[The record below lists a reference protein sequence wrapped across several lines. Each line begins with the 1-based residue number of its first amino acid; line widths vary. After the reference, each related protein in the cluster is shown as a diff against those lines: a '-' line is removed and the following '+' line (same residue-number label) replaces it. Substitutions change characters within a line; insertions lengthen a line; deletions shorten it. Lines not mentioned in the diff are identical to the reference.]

1 LQTFALKYI
10 IFDDYSIGFEMKI
23 KSFLQLIILFFGIFC
38 YSADNAAALTPVQ
51 AKSWA
56 EQKGEQIL
64 QILSA
69 PSSAQKY
76 AELDTILAQ
85 DIDLDH
91 AAKFVVGKYWR
102 QMTPEQQTE
111 YIPLFKRYVSALYKS
126 VPLDIQTDSIHF
138 QIDKAV
144 ETPNGIEVHCTIF
157 AEQLE
162 KALDEKSKGG
172 IKVLFILT
180 DANNHIQVRDLK
192 VAESSMLRSY
202 RDRFYKM
209 IHEDSDDD
217 ITWFLEDLTAITQD
231 TEEKNAQ
238 KLDLL

>member
-1 LQTFALKYI
+1 
-10 IFDDYSIGFEMKI
+10 MKI

-102 QMTPEQQTE
+102 QMTPEQQAE
-111 YIPLFKRYVSALYKS
+111 YVPLFKRYVSALYKS
-126 VPLDIQTDSIHF
+126 VPLDIKTDSIRF
-138 QIDKAV
+138 QIDKTAQ
-144 ETPNGIEVHCTIF
+144 TSAGTEVWCTIF
-157 AEQLE
+157 APQIEE
-162 KALDEKSKGG
+162 MADEKSQGG

-180 DANNHIQVRDLK
+180 DANGHVQVRDLK
-192 VAESSMLRSY
+192 VEESSLLLSY

-217 ITWFLEDLTAITQD
+217 MTWFLEDLTTVTQD

>member
-1 LQTFALKYI
+1 
-10 IFDDYSIGFEMKI
+10 MKI

-38 YSADNAAALTPVQ
+38 YSAENASALTPQ
-51 AKSWA
+51 TA
-56 EQKGEQIL
+56 EQWAKNKGEQIL

-76 AELDTILAQ
+76 EQLDAILSQ

-91 AAKFVVGKYWR
+91 AARFVVGKYWR
-102 QMTPEQQTE
+102 QMTPEQQAE
-111 YIPLFKRYVSALYKS
+111 YVPLFKRYVSALYKS
-126 VPLDIQTDSIHF
+126 VPLDIKTDFIRF
-138 QIDKAV
+138 QIDKTSQTATGV
-144 ETPNGIEVHCTIF
+144 EVWCTIF
-157 AEQLE
+157 APQIGKTAENQ
-162 KALDEKSKGG
+162 SQSG

-180 DANNHIQVRDLK
+180 DANGHVQVRDLK
-192 VAESSMLRSY
+192 VEESSLLLSY

-217 ITWFLEDLTAITQD
+217 MTWFLEDLTALTQD

-238 KLDLL
+238 KLNLL

>member
-1 LQTFALKYI
+1 
-10 IFDDYSIGFEMKI
+10 MKI

-38 YSADNAAALTPVQ
+38 FNAENAIALTPQ
-51 AKSWA
+51 AAKQWA
-56 EQKGEQIL
+56 QNKGEQIL

-69 PSSAQKY
+69 PTSAQKY

-102 QMTPEQQTE
+102 QMTPEQQAE
-111 YIPLFKRYVSALYKS
+111 YVPLFKRYVSALYKS
-126 VPLDIQTDSIHF
+126 VPLDIKTDSIRF
-138 QIDKAV
+138 QIDKTAQ
-144 ETPNGIEVHCTIF
+144 TSAGTEVWCTIF
-157 AEQLE
+157 APQIEE
-162 KALDEKSKGG
+162 MADEKSQGG

-180 DANNHIQVRDLK
+180 DANGHVQVRDLK
-192 VAESSMLRSY
+192 VEESSLLLSY

-217 ITWFLEDLTAITQD
+217 MTWFLEDLTTVTQD

-238 KLDLL
+238 KLNLL

>member
-1 LQTFALKYI
+1 
-10 IFDDYSIGFEMKI
+10 MKI

-38 YSADNAAALTPVQ
+38 FNAGNASALTPQ
-51 AKSWA
+51 AAKQWA
-56 EQKGEQIL
+56 QNKGEQIL

-69 PSSAQKY
+69 PNSAQKY

-102 QMTPEQQTE
+102 QMTPEQQAE
-111 YIPLFKRYVSALYKS
+111 YVPLFKRYVSALYKS
-126 VPLDIQTDSIHF
+126 VPLDIKTDSIHF
-138 QIDKAV
+138 QIDKTAQ
-144 ETPNGIEVHCTIF
+144 TSAGTEVWCTIF
-157 AEQLE
+157 APQIE
-162 KALDEKSKGG
+162 KTADEKSQGG

-180 DANNHIQVRDLK
+180 DANGHIQVRDLK
-192 VAESSMLRSY
+192 VEESSLLLSY

-217 ITWFLEDLTAITQD
+217 MTWFLEDLTALTQD

-238 KLDLL
+238 KLNLL

>member
-1 LQTFALKYI
+1 MQTFALKYI

-111 YIPLFKRYVSALYKS
+111 YVPLFKRYVSALYKS

-162 KALDEKSKGG
+162 KA
-172 IKVLFILT
+172 FILT

-217 ITWFLEDLTAITQD
+217 ITWFLEDLTAVTQD